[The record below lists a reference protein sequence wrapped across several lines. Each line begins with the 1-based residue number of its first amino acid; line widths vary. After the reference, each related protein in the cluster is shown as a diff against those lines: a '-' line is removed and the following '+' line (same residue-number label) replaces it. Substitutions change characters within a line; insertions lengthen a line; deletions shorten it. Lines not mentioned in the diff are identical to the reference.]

1 MYERASGLG
10 CTTGEVL
17 LKRRFL
23 WYVQP
28 LVMFTSVVTVVLP
41 TMRLMMIQL
50 HWDRSPFAPPCYVI
64 GDGRVCNPVY
74 VLRWVCSLYVLTKCM
89 QCATH
94 WRSRIYEAQLLSA
107 WWWWRVYGWCTYSWG
122 DASGLGGRR
131 QCTPDLIPS
140 AEQHWLYC
148 ITNVI
153 THHPS
158 PITNVITRQ
167 TSKLQCSGPLLTKEA
182 HTIWVDMGDSEG
194 G

>member
-1 MYERASGLG
+1 
-10 CTTGEVL
+10 
-17 LKRRFL
+17 
-23 WYVQP
+23 
-28 LVMFTSVVTVVLP
+28 MFTSVVTVVLP

-94 WRSRIYEAQLLSA
+94 WRSRIYEAQRCLPGGGGE
-107 WWWWRVYGWCTYSWG
+107 YMG
-122 DASGLGGRR
+122 DAHIHGGMPRVWAAEGNAPLIWSSR
-131 QCTPDLIPS
+131 AALALLHHQCD
-140 AEQHWLYC
+140 
-148 ITNVI
+148 N
-153 THHPS
+153 PS